1 MLFAPAVALAQG
13 VTQLVLSDVVESP
26 PPRPASGGQPGAF
39 PRQLVGELLPG
50 AFVDEVARVVPQVQY
65 VGWDIVVTP
74 DGPVLV
80 EGNWGAG
87 VYENKPSVTG
97 IRTGPS
103 TPPDDP
109 ILGRLLPD
117 FHRLDPDAPD
127 PAEVDSANALRS
139 LHEPELLDLKTGVA
153 AVVLQTCPPDG
164 GEVRLALEQAE
175 AWLSA
180 LNDVRLALGTAL
192 DVQED
197 MPDELPPDDPRSPH
211 LGVYHWLTWVQE
223 TLVEAVMN

>member
-1 MLFAPAVALAQG
+1 MNKWSRRGGAVLGRFDRQEAAVVRGLVSQVQDMLRARADEAPQDELAQ
-13 VTQLVLSDVVESP
+13 L
-26 PPRPASGGQPGAF
+26 
-39 PRQLVGELLPG
+39 
-50 AFVDEVARVVPQVQY
+50 
-65 VGWDIVVTP
+65 
-74 DGPVLV
+74 
-80 EGNWGAG
+80 
-87 VYENKPSVTG
+87 TG

-109 ILGRLLPD
+109 ILSRLLPD

-127 PAEVDSANALRS
+127 PAEVDSAAALRS

-153 AVVLQTCPPDG
+153 GVVLATCPPDG
-164 GEVRLALEQAE
+164 GQVRLSQEQAE
-175 AWLSA
+175 AWLAA

-197 MPDELPPDDPRSPH
+197 MPDELPPDDPRAPH

-223 TLVEAVMN
+223 TLVEVVMG